1 MTSGSLQADAV
12 ADGGRRPLGRAARQ
26 VTVAARARQVLTTVL
41 TYTVLSVLAVATAG
55 PFVYMVSMSLR
66 PNFSFMY
73 FPIGLIPEQ
82 VSLEN
87 YVTLF
92 QRSDIVRW
100 LINSFFVSA
109 SVVTIHVGTASLAGY
124 AFARGRFFG
133 RDAIF
138 LALVASLMVP
148 STVTTVPLFII
159 ISRLG
164 WANTYLALIL
174 PSSANVF
181 GTFLMRQQMM
191 TIPRD
196 YDDAARM
203 DGAGRLDIY
212 WQVLLPLT
220 KPALAT
226 IATLS
231 FLGAWNDFLWPLVA
245 TSSGTMRTLTVGL
258 ATMVMRIGGAGFQL
272 AGATVAFLP
281 TFIFFLLMQR
291 YVVQGIAITGVTGT

>member
-1 MTSGSLQADAV
+1 MIRSRASASRRLQTAATDLLSYLVLISLAAV
-12 ADGGRRPLGRAARQ
+12 
-26 VTVAARARQVLTTVL
+26 
-41 TYTVLSVLAVATAG
+41 TAG
-55 PFVYMVSMSLR
+55 PFLYMVSMSLR
-66 PNFSFMY
+66 PDFSFMY
-73 FPIGLIPEQ
+73 FPIGLIPERI
-82 VSLEN
+82 SLEN
-87 YVTLF
+87 YAVLF
-92 QRSDIVRW
+92 QRSAILRW
-100 LINSFFVSA
+100 LLNSFFVSV
-109 SVVTIHVGTASLAGY
+109 SVVLINLATASLGGY
-124 AFARGRFFG
+124 AFARGRFWG

-138 LALVASLMVP
+138 LMLVASLMVP

-164 WANTYLALIL
+164 CANTYLALIL
-174 PSSANVF
+174 PSTANVF

-203 DGAGRLDIY
+203 DGAGRFDIY
-212 WQVLLPLT
+212 AQVLLPLT

-245 TSSGTMRTLTVGL
+245 TSSGSMRTLTVGL

-291 YVVQGIAITGVTGT
+291 YVVQGIAISGVTGT